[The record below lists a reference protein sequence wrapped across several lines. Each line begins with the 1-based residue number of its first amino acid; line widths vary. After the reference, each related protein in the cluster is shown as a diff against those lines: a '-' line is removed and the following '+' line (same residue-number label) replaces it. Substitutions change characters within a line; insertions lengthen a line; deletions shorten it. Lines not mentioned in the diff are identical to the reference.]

1 MQRDDNV
8 YLRHI
13 MDVAREIAH
22 RLEGRTRG
30 EFDSDTDYRFALTY
44 RVQIIGE
51 AASQLSS
58 TFRDTHPEI
67 PWHRVIGMRH
77 RIVHDYMNI
86 NEDILWEVV
95 TESVPELVEHL
106 EPLVPPDE
114 D

>member
-13 MDVAREIAH
+13 MDVAREIASQ
-22 RLEGRTRG
+22 LEGRTRS
-30 EFDSDTDYRFALTY
+30 EFDYDTNYRYALTY